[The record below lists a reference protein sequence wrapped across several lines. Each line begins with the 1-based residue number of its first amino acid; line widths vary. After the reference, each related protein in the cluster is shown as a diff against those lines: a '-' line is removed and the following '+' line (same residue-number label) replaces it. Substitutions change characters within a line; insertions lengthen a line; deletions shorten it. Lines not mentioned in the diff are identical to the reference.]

1 MSDDRLIELRV
12 ENRRLKQE
20 VENLEN
26 KILSL
31 VGNVEIEVSGDPKNN
46 NLINDDVIN
55 LLATTNDQLN
65 ILTPKIDRFY
75 TNELKNLVN
84 KGFEIRLVT
93 LERSSMSSEFLEY
106 YDELK
111 NERKIKII
119 NNPNVDFLLIFNEKE
134 AIYTQ
139 GSLDKKELQESI
151 LIETKVRSITTLET
165 IREYFNLF
173 LPSFM
178 R

>member
-12 ENRRLKQE
+12 ENRRLKDE

-31 VGNVEIEVSGDPKNN
+31 VGNVKIEISGGPDSKNAIN
-46 NLINDDVIN
+46 EDIISLISKTEDR
-55 LLATTNDQLN
+55 LS
-65 ILTPKIDRFY
+65 ILSSKIDRFY
-75 TNELKNLVN
+75 VNELSNLAD
-84 KGFEIRLVT
+84 KGIEIRIVT
-93 LERSSMSSEFLEY
+93 SERSNIPSEYHQF

-111 NERKIKII
+111 NNRQINVV
-119 NNPNVDFLLIFNEKE
+119 NNPKVTSLLIFNNNE
-134 AIYTQ
+134 AIFTS
-139 GSLDKKELQESI
+139 GSLDRRELEDAYLLETKIRQPSI
-151 LIETKVRSITTLET
+151 LEKITEF
-165 IREYFNLF
+165 YNLF